1 MSAARVLVV
10 EDHPLYRRALA
21 QLVTDMDWALTGAVG
36 SAEEALEEI
45 GSADVVLL
53 DLGLPGM
60 DGLTALRH
68 LRGRNPAVAVLVLT
82 MTDDPGVLSAAVR
95 AGAAG
100 YLVKGS
106 EPEDIERALRGVAG
120 GQAVFT
126 GDLATAALA
135 GARGPAETARRRF
148 PSLTDR
154 ELEVLDLVAAGCGNQ
169 QIAATLVLSEKT
181 ARNHVSN
188 ILTKLGLT
196 RLQAVA
202 AARDAGLGH
211 GVAPRPPG

>member
-1 MSAARVLVV
+1 VTPVRVLVV

-21 QLVTDMDWALTGAVG
+21 DLVAGMGWELVASAGT
-36 SAEEALEEI
+36 AEEALDRA
-45 GSADVVLL
+45 GDADLVLL

-60 DGLTALRH
+60 DGLSALRE
-68 LRGRNPAVAVLVLT
+68 LRARNPVLAVLVLT
-82 MTDDPGVLSAAVR
+82 MTDDPAVLSAAVR
-95 AGAAG
+95 AGASG

-106 EPEDIERALRGVAG
+106 EPEDIERAMRAVAG

-126 GDLATAALA
+126 AGLASAALA
-135 GARGPAETARRRF
+135 GSSGPTVTARRRF
-148 PSLTDR
+148 PALTDR

-169 QIAATLVLSEKT
+169 EIAATLVLSEKT

-211 GVAPRPPG
+211 DAAPRPRP